1 MSNPSQTPANPP
13 SNGVIPTPNPPTLPV
28 PNPPVPPVGKVKILK
43 HGKWIFVTPKG
54 KKQKGMFTYVEFT
67 DTDGLDTWWVVP
79 PQ

>member
-1 MSNPSQTPANPP
+1 MSKPNQPSKVIPNPGPP
-13 SNGVIPTPNPPTLPV
+13 SVPV
-28 PNPPVPPVGKVKILK
+28 PSPPSVGQIKIRR
-43 HGKWIFVTPKG
+43 HGQWVLVTPKD